1 MVGLDYILVFYPNA
15 TLHCFGASP
24 CFSTTLTQIQ
34 LTQTLSLFNPI
45 TLLKPIVF
53 LPITITAR
61 ANAWLSRLSVF
72 GYQKQE
78 LDSVAFKGVSI
89 MQEGSEQE
97 SSGVQ

>member
-1 MVGLDYILVFYPNA
+1 M
-15 TLHCFGASP
+15 
-24 CFSTTLTQIQ
+24 
-34 LTQTLSLFNPI
+34 
-45 TLLKPIVF
+45 
-53 LPITITAR
+53 TAR